1 VKTVNAV
8 TLLFVV
14 IHLIEDAALISL
26 GRFLPLPAYVLYPV
40 GLLASAVVMRL
51 IVQNLLKRF
60 ASDAR
65 PRLP

>member
-1 VKTVNAV
+1 VKTVNTV

-40 GLLASAVVMRL
+40 GLLASAVVMRI
-51 IVQNLLKRF
+51 IVQNLLKHF
-60 ASDAR
+60 ASDVEQR
-65 PRLP
+65 H

>member
-1 VKTVNAV
+1 
-8 TLLFVV
+8 
-14 IHLIEDAALISL
+14 L

-60 ASDAR
+60 ASDAEKR
-65 PRLP
+65 H